1 MEQCIR
7 VVVADDCPHSREGF
21 RALLDLWPRIEVI
34 GEATSGREAVQLVK
48 ACRPDVIVMDVQMPV
63 LNGLEATQIIK
74 GEWPETRIIVLT
86 SYVGYRAAALAAG
99 ADIFLLKGC
108 PTEDLVQALL
118 GHRRSCQAK
127 ADIVGDGVDP
137 RTPDSGS
144 PR

>member
-1 MEQCIR
+1 MEQRVR

-63 LNGLEATQIIK
+63 LNGLEAAQIIK
-74 GEWPETRIIVLT
+74 GNWPETRIVVLT

-99 ADIFLLKGC
+99 ADVFLLKGC
-108 PTEDLVQALL
+108 PTEDLIEALL
-118 GHRRSCQAK
+118 YGA
-127 ADIVGDGVDP
+127 
-137 RTPDSGS
+137 GS
-144 PR
+144 